1 MQIIRTI
8 VWVLVVVALGL
19 FSLNN
24 WNPVE
29 IKIWEG
35 LILETKLPALVMA
48 SFLLGLAPMWL
59 LAKAGKWRLN
69 RRINALENSVRAN
82 ASAPPLATSR
92 LSVSSRIADCVGSSA
107 SAACVSKLRP
117 STGGRPGVAAA
128 ITIRPGIAP
137 ATKPSRAA
145 LCCT

>member
-29 IKIWEG
+29 VKIWDS

-59 LAKAGKWRLN
+59 LAKAGKWRMN

-82 ASAPPLATSR
+82 ASAPPLATSSQ
-92 LSVSSRIADCVGSSA
+92 LE
-107 SAACVSKLRP
+107 AA
-117 STGGRPGVAAA
+117 TAA
-128 ITIRPGIAP
+128 TP
-137 ATKPSRAA
+137 AVPPESPT
-145 LCCT
+145 T

>member
-29 IKIWEG
+29 IKIWDR

-82 ASAPPLATSR
+82 AAPPPPLATSSQ
-92 LSVSSRIADCVGSSA
+92 LEAA
-107 SAACVSKLRP
+107 SPVKHPESPTA
-117 STGGRPGVAAA
+117 
-128 ITIRPGIAP
+128 
-137 ATKPSRAA
+137 
-145 LCCT
+145 

>member
-8 VWVLVVVALGL
+8 VWVLVIVALGL

-24 WNPVE
+24 WKPVE
-29 IKIWEG
+29 IKIWDN
-35 LILETKLPALVMA
+35 LILETKLPALVLA

-82 ASAPPLATSR
+82 AAPAPIPMATLATSSQ
-92 LSVSSRIADCVGSSA
+92 LEAATPASSPES
-107 SAACVSKLRP
+107 P
-117 STGGRPGVAAA
+117 
-128 ITIRPGIAP
+128 AP
-137 ATKPSRAA
+137 
-145 LCCT
+145 